1 MFKLRHLN
9 NLYFYSLGRHALS
22 EAFRIASLK
31 RGERVLLPRL
41 VCKDLLEC
49 LYEFGATPI
58 YYDVT
63 KINLRPILT
72 QTLVSSSRLILSI
85 NYFGFAQEL
94 SQFHEYAL
102 KGPMSLIEDNA
113 HGYLSKDEAGNYL
126 GVRSDFGIFSPR
138 KTLLMPNGAMLY
150 VNSKGADKG
159 LSPDQPASVS
169 MDLKYRQRLKKLLR
183 KSGRI
188 GQILLSLALSIKSAI
203 ERYRM
208 GSQQGSEG
216 LSHLQTPSNPWSG
229 LRESLEAM
237 NEERESARRRRL
249 YINFELELN
258 NLGYLSVFDKLPK
271 GCVPYGFPFY
281 ADNNCLGL
289 AVRAARAHG
298 FDVMKWPDLPEAAGI
313 PNSHFYRNLY
323 LINFQI

>member
-1 MFKLRHLN
+1 M
-9 NLYFYSLGRHALS
+9 
-22 EAFRIASLK
+22 
-31 RGERVLLPRL
+31 LLPRL

-49 LYEFGATPI
+49 LYEFGATPT

-63 KINLRPILT
+63 ESNLRPILT
-72 QTLVSSSRLILSI
+72 QTLVSSARLILSI

-94 SQFHEYAL
+94 SKFYRYPL

-113 HGYLSKDEAGNYL
+113 HGYLSKDEVGHYL

-150 VNSKGADKG
+150 VNCKGADKG

-169 MDLKYRQRLKKLLR
+169 MKLKYRQRLKKLLR
-183 KSGRI
+183 KSGRS
-188 GQILLSLALSIKSAI
+188 GQFLLSLALAIKSAI
-203 ERYRM
+203 KRYQM
-208 GSQQGSEG
+208 GSQQDSQS
-216 LSHLQTPSNPWSG
+216 LSHLQTPTSPWSG
-229 LRESLEAM
+229 LRESLEAL
-237 NEERESARRRRL
+237 NEEQESARRRRL
-249 YINFELELN
+249 YIDFELELN
-258 NLGYLSVFDKLPK
+258 SLGYVSIFDKLPK

-281 ADNNCLGL
+281 ANNNRLGP

-313 PNSHFYRNLY
+313 PHSHFYRNIY

>member
-1 MFKLRHLN
+1 M
-9 NLYFYSLGRHALS
+9 
-22 EAFRIASLK
+22 
-31 RGERVLLPRL
+31 LLPRL

-49 LYEFGATPI
+49 LYEFGATPT

-63 KINLRPILT
+63 ERNLRPILT
-72 QTLVSSSRLILSI
+72 RNLVSSSRLVLFI
-85 NYFGFAQEL
+85 NYFGFPQEI
-94 SQFHEYAL
+94 SQLYEYA
-102 KGPMSLIEDNA
+102 MRDSVSLIEDNA
-113 HGYLSKDEAGNYL
+113 HGYLSKDEFGGYL
-126 GVRSDFGIFSPR
+126 GVRSEYGIFSPR
-138 KTLLMPNGAMLY
+138 KTLSMPNGAMLY
-150 VNSKGADKG
+150 VNGKGADKG

-169 MDLKYRQRLKKLLR
+169 MKLKYRQRLKKLLR
-183 KSGRI
+183 KSGRS
-188 GQILLSLALSIKSAI
+188 GQLLLSIALSIKSAI
-203 ERYRM
+203 KRYRM

-229 LRESLEAM
+229 LRESLEAL

-249 YINFELELN
+249 YIDFELKLN
-258 NLGYLSVFDKLPK
+258 NLGYVSVFDKLPK

-281 ADNNCLGL
+281 ANNNRLGL

-313 PNSHFYRNLY
+313 PHSHFYRNIY